1 VVRGSTTIAIAAA
14 CAIGRARGE
23 TMTSSVSPAAAASH
37 QSQQHITTTGT
48 GTRSTAIISPSS
60 NQSTSNARSSSS
72 SSSPHST
79 SSPPRGPSTTG
90 GTGSGGCTNQACAAC
105 KYQRRKCNTDCPL
118 APYFPADQQERFL
131 NAHRLFGV
139 RKILK
144 TLENISPE
152 LSADAMA
159 TLIFQSDMRAQ
170 DPVGGCYHLILSL
183 EHQLQIETAELSA
196 MLQTLALF
204 GQAMPPDQG
213 GGGTAGLDYTASSNL
228 HNAQQE
234 VLYALYKNKHE
245 EADIVHSDNE
255 VVRHHGGGGHGPNKD
270 DHGRQQ
276 HQVLNYFYCNN
287 ATASD
292 DVDNMQQ
299 FHFNDSCAA
308 ADKVDLTPP
317 AGADE
322 MRHRQQHLDEN
333 CQIDHKDYFEIKA
346 AGALVDD
353 AFHMRRQEVVDV
365 SAEVDMDIKTV
376 DVNNAGIGGV
386 DIKAMAMNAN
396 VVDVNVSTP
405 QTAAESSHCRLGLG
419 FSSF

>member
-1 VVRGSTTIAIAAA
+1 
-14 CAIGRARGE
+14 
-23 TMTSSVSPAAAASH
+23 MTSSVSPAAAAS
-37 QSQQHITTTGT
+37 QSQRQHITTTGT

-60 NQSTSNARSSSS
+60 NQSTTSNARSSSS
-72 SSSPHST
+72 SSPHSA
-79 SSPPRGPSTTG
+79 SSPPRARGPSTTG
-90 GTGSGGCTNQACAAC
+90 GTGSSGGSGSGSGCTNQACAAC

-204 GQAMPPDQG
+204 GQATTTTTMPPDQG

-228 HNAQQE
+228 LHNAQQE
-234 VLYALYKNKHE
+234 VLYALYKNKH

-322 MRHRQQHLDEN
+322 MRHHHQHLDEN

-346 AGALVDD
+346 AAALVDD
-353 AFHMRRQEVVDV
+353 AFHMRQEVVDV
-365 SAEVDMDIKTV
+365 SAEVDMEDIKTV

-396 VVDVNVSTP
+396 VVDVTP
-405 QTAAESSHCRLGLG
+405 QMAAESSHCRLGLG